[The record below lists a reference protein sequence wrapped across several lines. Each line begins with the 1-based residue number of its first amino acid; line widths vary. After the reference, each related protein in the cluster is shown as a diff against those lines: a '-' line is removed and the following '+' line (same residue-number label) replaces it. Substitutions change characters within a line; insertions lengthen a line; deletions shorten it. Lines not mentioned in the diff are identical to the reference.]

1 MAYTTTK
8 EEENFREQE
17 KKYDKYHYRA
27 GWLLL
32 FFIVMTFVVA
42 VSLFLFSGEEKLNGR
57 LGLSSFIMILALGL
71 YIGYFSNELLKLRAE
86 QKMQDILSKSLGLG
100 HKHTKW
106 AFRYTKLKYEILAIQ
121 TFAVILFTYF
131 MIMTYK
137 TNNKR
142 RINGWTRFVTLIPT
156 LCIAVYGSI
165 KFDQDWR
172 NEKMIKS

>member
-8 EEENFREQE
+8 EEENLREQE
-17 KKYDKYHYRA
+17 KQYDKHHFRA
-27 GWLLL
+27 GWWLL
-32 FFIVMTFVVA
+32 FFIVTTCVVA
-42 VSLFLFSGEEKLNGR
+42 VSLFLFSGEDKLNGR
-57 LGLSSFIMILALGL
+57 LGLSSLIMILALGL
-71 YIGYFSNELLKLRAE
+71 YIGFFSNELLKLRAE
-86 QKMQDILSKSLGLG
+86 QKMQDIASEYVGLG
-100 HKHTKW
+100 HKQTKW
-106 AFRYTKLKYEILAIQ
+106 DFRYTKLKYEILAIQ

-131 MIMTYK
+131 MIIIYK

-156 LCIAVYGSI
+156 LCIVVYGSI